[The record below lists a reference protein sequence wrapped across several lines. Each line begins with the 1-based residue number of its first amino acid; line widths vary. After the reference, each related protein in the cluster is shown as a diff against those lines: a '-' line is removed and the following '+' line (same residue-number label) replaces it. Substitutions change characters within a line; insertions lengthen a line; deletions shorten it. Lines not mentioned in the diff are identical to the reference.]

1 MKPEDPKHPSTK
13 DEPLPEPAA
22 CGTRHFDFTA

>member
-13 DEPLPEPAA
+13 DEPLSEATA
-22 CGTRHFDFTA
+22 CGTRHLDFTA